1 MKLNLNPQIGDPIP
15 GLLWE
20 AHEIGSIV
28 KSSNSIPCSIC
39 RKKWEDGNEEL
50 TRDHFHGSD
59 FGACARKTFLT
70 MKTGRRSSFS
80 NANFLVDG
88 HLHEASM
95 LNNVIAG
102 LPNDWKLKIFA
113 NEKELQTEV
122 NGILIVT
129 HQDAILYNKTEVI
142 VIECKAVKDYNFR
155 KIREEGE
162 ISLDWYGQM
171 QAYLLAMKLEVG
183 YLIVKHRETSK
194 ILMPIRIDRDTDFI
208 IKRLEVFKDIYDRL
222 NNNLIQP
229 DREETTSK
237 SFQCQFCIF

>member
-1 MKLNLNPQIGDPIP
+1 MIGDPIP

-20 AHEIGSIV
+20 AHEIGSMV

-39 RKKWEDGNEEL
+39 RKKWEDGNQEL

-80 NANFLVDG
+80 NANFLADG

-102 LPNDWKLKIFA
+102 LPKEWRLKAFA
-113 NEKELQTEV
+113 NEQELQTEV
-122 NGILIVT
+122 NGILIVS
-129 HQDAILYNKTEVI
+129 HQDALLVGEEIGVLV
-142 VIECKAVKDYNFR
+142 ECKAVKDYNFR

-171 QAYLLAMKLEVG
+171 QAYLLAMQLEVG

-194 ILMPIRIDRDTDFI
+194 ILMPIRIDRDTDYI
-208 IKRLEVFKDIYDRL
+208 VKRLGTLRDIKFRL
-222 NNNLIQP
+222 ENNIEQP
-229 DREETTSK
+229 LREETTSK
-237 SFQCQFCIF
+237 SFQCQFCIFKEECWI